1 MKPTVGPPGVAVYL
15 RRLPVTV
22 IVAII
27 LWYILRPAIDVA
39 VSGAAQFL
47 IRSYEH
53 PKVTR
58 LVADSHLVKV
68 QRADFRSDSVV
79 PTVAL
84 TEIHVNTI
92 VLLALFLALNRP
104 LSRPQ
109 LERLLM
115 GWSLLFLSQALN
127 LVFHVKY
134 LYATG
139 LGAWSLSEYTA
150 VGRNVYGFLQYFT
163 DLPGRFSFPFLIW
176 FGFNWQQITA
186 MLGKASGTPTGNGD
200 PDARKRRKSEGGS
213 RKPDSL

>member
-1 MKPTVGPPGVAVYL
+1 MKPTVGPPAVAVYL

-27 LWYILRPAIDVA
+27 LWYILRPALDVA

-58 LVADSHLVKV
+58 LVAESHLAKV
-68 QRADFRSDSVV
+68 QRTDFRSDSVV

-84 TEIHVNTI
+84 TQIHVNTI

-109 LERLLM
+109 LERLFM
-115 GWSLLFLSQALN
+115 AWSLLFLSQALN
-127 LVFHVKY
+127 LIFHVKY

-139 LGAWSLSEYTA
+139 LGAWSLSEYTD
-150 VGRNVYGFLQYFT
+150 VGRNVFGFLRYFT

-176 FGFNWQQITA
+176 FGFNWQQVTA
-186 MLGKASGTPTGNGD
+186 MLGKDADDSTGIAD
-200 PDARKRRKSEGGS
+200 TKR
-213 RKPDSL
+213 